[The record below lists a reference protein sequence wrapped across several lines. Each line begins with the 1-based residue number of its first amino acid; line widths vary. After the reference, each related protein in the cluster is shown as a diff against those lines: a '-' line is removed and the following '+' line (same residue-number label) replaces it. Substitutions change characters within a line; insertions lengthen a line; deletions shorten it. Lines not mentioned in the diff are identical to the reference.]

1 MREKERVGH
10 KEIKGK
16 RKSYIEG
23 KKEREGGHREII
35 LRERKRDW
43 KRDKWETDN
52 RGGERER
59 EGKKRERDRL
69 RKKREREID

>member
-1 MREKERVGH
+1 VREKERVGH

-35 LRERKRDW
+35 LRERKRD
-43 KRDKWETDN
+43 
-52 RGGERER
+52 
-59 EGKKRERDRL
+59 
-69 RKKREREID
+69 